1 MLEDGSRTM
10 TAADFG
16 FSDANDTPA
25 NALANVLI
33 TSLATDGTLKLNGV
47 AVTLNQSVSVAD
59 INSGL
64 LVFAPDANENGTS
77 YASFGFKVQDDG
89 GTANA
94 GVDTDPVANT
104 IKIGRASCSEGP
116 YSTDKTITM
125 LEDGRRTMTAADFG
139 FSHAND
145 TPANALANVL
155 ITSLATDGT
164 LKLNGVAVTLN
175 QSVSVADSN
184 AGLLVFAPDANENG
198 TSYASFGFK
207 VQDDGGTANAG
218 VDTDPVAN
226 TI

>member
-89 GTANA
+89 GTASG
-94 GVDTDPVANT
+94 GVDSSPVV
-104 IKIGRASCSEGP
+104 CSTALNVTSVNDAPAG
-116 YSTDKTITM
+116 TDKTITM
-125 LEDGRRTMTAADFG
+125 LEDGSRTMTAADFG
-139 FSHAND
+139 FSDAND
-145 TPANALANVL
+145 TPANRSAEHMSELQSPDHIVCRHL
-155 ITSLATDGT
+155 LE
-164 LKLNGVAVTLN
+164 KKLN
-175 QSVSVADSN
+175 QSVSVADINS
-184 AGLLVFAPDANENG
+184 GLLVFDPDANEN
-198 TSYASFGFK
+198 
-207 VQDDGGTANAG
+207 
-218 VDTDPVAN
+218 
-226 TI
+226 